1 MSIEYGIILITAS
14 SQTEAEAIA
23 STLVLEHLAA
33 CVNIYPIHSI
43 YRWEGKINSDAEWQL
58 VIKTRL
64 NLFPTLAERIKAIHS
79 YEVPE
84 IIAIPI
90 IQGSTAYLNW
100 LASSLK

>member
-1 MSIEYGIILITAS
+1 MSPEYCIVLVTTS
-14 SQTEAEAIA
+14 SQTEAEAMA

-33 CVNIYPIHSI
+33 CVNIHPIHSI
-43 YRWEGKINSDAEWQL
+43 YRWEGKINSDPEWQL

-64 NLFPTLAERIKAIHS
+64 NLFPLIAERIKEIHP

-90 IQGSTAYLNW
+90 IDGSSGYLNW

>member
-1 MSIEYGIILITAS
+1 MSQEYGIILVTAS

-33 CVNIYPIHSI
+33 CVNIHPIHSI
-43 YRWEGKINSDAEWQL
+43 YRWEGKINSDPEWQL
-58 VIKTRL
+58 VIKTKL
-64 NLFPTLAERIKAIHS
+64 NLFPLIAETIKAIHS

-90 IQGSTAYLNW
+90 IHGSTAYLDW